1 MKYTYI
7 IVLVFNGVLLNEIS
21 YYAPSDKK
29 FISGII
35 EIILIYTSCLMLF
48 VYTLPQWKSFNNL
61 SIYSKN
67 LFKLY
72 WLYSLFIIIYG
83 LIVSITYW
91 DYRHVFINYVPSIII
106 SLIIFAG
113 INYEQCLNLFKF
125 IIKIILP
132 IALLFGILVWLGY
145 SRTLGEFLSIHP
157 IAVIPRMS
165 IPIFLFILAFPF
177 LQIKHRWLILF
188 LSIMILYVNLGWR
201 ANVLRIFICWLI
213 ILFYYLYLL
222 KPKFLNL
229 IYIPLIFITPLISL
243 YLAGEGTMDIFQLFS
258 ESEFELKIGK
268 ANTRTFLYQ
277 ETLWSMKN
285 QGVNFLFGGGA
296 SAGYQSNAFGQL
308 DPFGGGY
315 MRYRSEVGFL
325 NTLLKSGI
333 IGVIFS
339 ILIIFIPAYFAIN
352 QSNNDFCKILGC
364 YVVFLWIFSFLEN
377 YQYFNVNYFFIYLI
391 IGLCLS
397 NTFRKLNDDQI
408 KDFFKSI

>member
-1 MKYTYI
+1 
-7 IVLVFNGVLLNEIS
+7 
-21 YYAPSDKK
+21 
-29 FISGII
+29 
-35 EIILIYTSCLMLF
+35 
-48 VYTLPQWKSFNNL
+48 
-61 SIYSKN
+61 
-67 LFKLY
+67 
-72 WLYSLFIIIYG
+72 
-83 LIVSITYW
+83 
-91 DYRHVFINYVPSIII
+91 
-106 SLIIFAG
+106 
-113 INYEQCLNLFKF
+113 
-125 IIKIILP
+125 
-132 IALLFGILVWLGY
+132 
-145 SRTLGEFLSIHP
+145 
-157 IAVIPRMS
+157 
-165 IPIFLFILAFPF
+165 
-177 LQIKHRWLILF
+177 
-188 LSIMILYVNLGWR
+188 MILYVNLGWR

-397 NTFRKLNDDQI
+397 NTFRKLSDDQI